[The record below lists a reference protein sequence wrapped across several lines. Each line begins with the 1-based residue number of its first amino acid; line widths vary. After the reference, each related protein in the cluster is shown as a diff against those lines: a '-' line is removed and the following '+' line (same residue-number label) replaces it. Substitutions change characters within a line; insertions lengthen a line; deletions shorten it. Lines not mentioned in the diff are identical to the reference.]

1 VDGVGEL
8 LDSEVGS
15 LSMSYLG
22 LPLMSSFKTKTF
34 WDVVIVKSE
43 E

>member
-1 VDGVGEL
+1 MDGVGEL

-22 LPLMSSFKTKTF
+22 LPFKTKTF